1 MAAAADVSELKEVT
15 DVKDS
20 LDTLDLSGYRCVYIS
35 FGSKNQEGITPF
47 YQDFP
52 FFLEYINK
60 YPLCVISIDHYDTFE
75 KKEQDVPFDLWSAKP
90 RKRYTH
96 VTIPSRTMDQTIH
109 ITQKLVSLLS
119 KSKPEQVFFVN
130 FIKYKNKDAHDAG
143 PEKEA
148 ITLQD
153 HLGEYKENYYEWCG
167 FTLFRDFILKI
178 PSTPTPIFK
187 IVTQILAARNNPRN
201 PLLALLKNDNDVL
214 RERFSSYDALREFLI
229 DITPDITP
237 DQYFLLDLDLKEFT
251 GGKRT
256 RKRRRRRRRTRR

>member
-1 MAAAADVSELKEVT
+1 MDGNIQRSRYMLIYSMAAAEVSE
-15 DVKDS
+15 

-130 FIKYKNKDAHDAG
+130 FIKYKHKDAHDAG

-148 ITLQD
+148 IALQSQ
-153 HLGEYKENYYEWCG
+153 LGVYKDNYYEWCG
-167 FTLFRDFILKI
+167 FTLFHDFHQGGYAKTTKQQIDFMNLLWDHCNI
-178 PSTPTPIFK
+178 PTDIVYTSKVFFAVNELIKQNYFK
-187 IVTQILAARNNPRN
+187 PNSRVLVIHSGGLQGNRSLAKGT
-201 PLLALLKNDNDVL
+201 LQ
-214 RERFSSYDALREFLI
+214 F
-229 DITPDITP
+229 
-237 DQYFLLDLDLKEFT
+237 
-251 GGKRT
+251 
-256 RKRRRRRRRTRR
+256 